1 MPTSDLDMPLLPSAE
16 QIRRREFAT
25 VRRGYDPQQV
35 RTYLTS
41 IANQVGTLERELS
54 QLRLEVGSAA
64 ARDEQPAGPIITSHS
79 VQQGEDPYEALSK
92 RFAALIEVADQEAER
107 ILENA
112 RSEAAQAVDEATSE
126 ADRIRVDAQAHAEAA
141 RQEGTE
147 LLARAKTES
156 EHLLS
161 GLAERRRGLVTQ
173 LEEMRSKLI
182 TVAEDL
188 TVPIEE
194 AVRADA
200 AGGDLLADMGEE
212 DADADGE
219 AAVDPRYEDL
229 WVNKEESLQI
239 PISQGSTWTSTNAKS
254 SRDSRSDIAW
264 ENQRRHGRRGSPE
277 RDRGSLR
284 ADPS

>member
-64 ARDEQPAGPIITSHS
+64 ARDEQTAGPIITSHS
-79 VQQGEDPYEALSK
+79 MQQAKDPYEALSK
-92 RFAALIEVADQEAER
+92 RFAALIEMADQEAER

-112 RSEAAQAVDEATSE
+112 RSEATQTVDEATSE
-126 ADRIRVDAQAHAEAA
+126 ADRIRVDAQAHAEES
-141 RQEGTE
+141 RQEGAE

-156 EHLLS
+156 ERLLS

-173 LEEMRSKLI
+173 LEEMRSRLI
-182 TVAEDL
+182 TIAEDL
-188 TVPIEE
+188 TVPIED
-194 AVRADA
+194 AARADA
-200 AGGDLLADMGEE
+200 AEGDLLADMGDE
-212 DADADGE
+212 DADSDGV

-239 PISQGSTWTSTNAKS
+239 PDLAGI
-254 SRDSRSDIAW
+254 DLDFD
-264 ENQRRHGRRGSPE
+264 E
-277 RDRGSLR
+277 REE
-284 ADPS
+284 

>member
-64 ARDEQPAGPIITSHS
+64 ARDEQTAGTIITSHS
-79 VQQGEDPYEALSK
+79 MQQAEDPYEALSK
-92 RFAALIEVADQEAER
+92 RFAALIELADQEAER

-112 RSEAAQAVDEATSE
+112 RSEATQTVDEATSE
-126 ADRIRVDAQAHAEAA
+126 ADRIRVDAQAHAEEA
-141 RQEGTE
+141 RQKGTE

-156 EHLLS
+156 ERLLS

-173 LEEMRSKLI
+173 LEEMRSRLI

-188 TVPIEE
+188 TVPIED
-194 AVRADA
+194 AARADA
-200 AGGDLLADMGEE
+200 AEGDLLADMGDE
-212 DADADGE
+212 DADADGG

-239 PISQGSTWTSTNAKS
+239 PDLAGI
-254 SRDSRSDIAW
+254 DLDFD
-264 ENQRRHGRRGSPE
+264 E
-277 RDRGSLR
+277 REE
-284 ADPS
+284 

>member
-64 ARDEQPAGPIITSHS
+64 ARDEQTAGPVMPSPS
-79 VQQGEDPYEALSK
+79 LPPADPYEALSK
-92 RFAALIEVADQEAER
+92 RFAALIEMADQEAER

-112 RSEAAQAVDEATSE
+112 RSEATQALDVATSE
-126 ADRIRVDAQAHAEAA
+126 ADRIRVDAQAHAEEA
-141 RQEGTE
+141 RQEGSE
-147 LLARAKTES
+147 LLERAKTES
-156 EHLLS
+156 DRLLS

-173 LEEMRSKLI
+173 LEEMRTKLI

-188 TVPIEE
+188 AAPIEE
-194 AVRADA
+194 AARTDA
-200 AGGDLLADMGEE
+200 ADTDLADTDDGAGGADEVDDGGE
-212 DADADGE
+212 
-219 AAVDPRYEDL
+219 AVDPRYEDL
-229 WVNKEESLQI
+229 WVNKDESLEI
-239 PISQGSTWTSTNAKS
+239 PDLAAI
-254 SRDSRSDIAW
+254 DLDF
-264 ENQRRHGRRGSPE
+264 EE
-277 RDRGSLR
+277 REE
-284 ADPS
+284 

>member
-1 MPTSDLDMPLLPSAE
+1 M
-16 QIRRREFAT
+16 
-25 VRRGYDPQQV
+25 
-35 RTYLTS
+35 
-41 IANQVGTLERELS
+41 
-54 QLRLEVGSAA
+54 
-64 ARDEQPAGPIITSHS
+64 
-79 VQQGEDPYEALSK
+79 QQGEDPYEALSK

-126 ADRIRVDAQAHAEAA
+126 ADRIRVDAQAQAEAA

-161 GLAERRRGLVTQ
+161 GLAERRRSLVTQ

-239 PISQGSTWTSTNAKS
+239 PDLAGI
-254 SRDSRSDIAW
+254 DLDFD
-264 ENQRRHGRRGSPE
+264 E
-277 RDRGSLR
+277 REE
-284 ADPS
+284 

>member
-64 ARDEQPAGPIITSHS
+64 ARGEQTAGPIITPHP
-79 VQQGEDPYEALSK
+79 VQEAEDPYEALSK
-92 RFAALIEVADQEAER
+92 RFAALIEMADQEAER

-112 RSEAAQAVDEATSE
+112 RSEATQAVDEATSE
-126 ADRIRVDAQAHAEAA
+126 ADRIRVDAQAHAEEA
-141 RQEGTE
+141 RQAGTE

-156 EHLLS
+156 ERLLS

-182 TVAEDL
+182 RVAEDL
-188 TVPIEE
+188 TVPIED
-194 AVRADA
+194 AARADA
-200 AGGDLLADMGEE
+200 AEEDLPADMGDE
-212 DADADGE
+212 DAEADGE

-239 PISQGSTWTSTNAKS
+239 PDLAGIDLDFDEG
-254 SRDSRSDIAW
+254 
-264 ENQRRHGRRGSPE
+264 EE
-277 RDRGSLR
+277 
-284 ADPS
+284 

>member
-16 QIRRREFAT
+16 QIRKREFAT

-35 RTYLTS
+35 RTYLAS
-41 IANQVGTLERELS
+41 IAKQVGTLERELS

-64 ARDEQPAGPIITSHS
+64 ARGDQATDPVTTPRPAPA
-79 VQQGEDPYEALSK
+79 EDPYDALSK
-92 RFAALIEVADQEAER
+92 RFAALIEMADQEAER

-126 ADRIRVDAQAHAEAA
+126 ADRIRVDAQAHAEEA
-141 RQEGTE
+141 RQEGTD
-147 LLARAKTES
+147 LLERAKTES
-156 EHLLS
+156 DRVLS

-194 AVRADA
+194 AARADA
-200 AGGDLLADMGEE
+200 ADADLADTS
-212 DADADGE
+212 GE
-219 AAVDPRYEDL
+219 AEEPDDEGESTVDPRYEDL
-229 WVNKEESLQI
+229 WVNEAESLEI
-239 PISQGSTWTSTNAKS
+239 PDLAAI
-254 SRDSRSDIAW
+254 DLDL
-264 ENQRRHGRRGSPE
+264 EE
-277 RDRGSLR
+277 REE
-284 ADPS
+284 